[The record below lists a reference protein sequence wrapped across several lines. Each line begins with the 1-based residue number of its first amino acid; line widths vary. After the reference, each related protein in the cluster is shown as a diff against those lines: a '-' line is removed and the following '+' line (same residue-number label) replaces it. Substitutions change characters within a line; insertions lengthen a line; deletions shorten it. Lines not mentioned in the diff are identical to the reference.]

1 MEKHRPSGRSEAGTP
16 GCLEHPDRWLLWTSR
31 EPISTTDHAV
41 ENSTDSRTASIE
53 ADRFERA
60 VTESMSAERTA
71 DRLYTVTTDSGEYGV
86 DLRTGVCSCPD
97 AEYRGEQYVCKHVC
111 RAALV
116 ETFAN
121 TVSTELV
128 ARVVR
133 FAIANG
139 CPVDG
144 HGGRCEGPLGRTG
157 SLPCPTCCDA
167 VRSPGVDEFDVW
179 ATTVASCEGRQ

>member
-1 MEKHRPSGRSEAGTP
+1 M
-16 GCLEHPDRWLLWTSR
+16 
-31 EPISTTDHAV
+31 STTDHAV
-41 ENSTDSRTASIE
+41 ENSTGTQTASIE

-60 VTESMSAERTA
+60 VTESMSVVRTA
-71 DRLYTVTTDSGEYGV
+71 DRLYTITTESGEYGV
-86 DLRTGVCSCPD
+86 DLRTGACSCPD
-97 AEYRGEQYVCKHVC
+97 AEYRGDRYVCKHVC
-111 RAALV
+111 RAALAEV
-116 ETFAN
+116 FAN

-139 CPVDG
+139 CPADG

-179 ATTVASCEGRQ
+179 TTTVAPYEGRQ